1 MAAHESKRKYERP
14 GRVDLHQHYSEFRS
28 RILPTL
34 NLVKYY
40 VNDPS
45 SFVCCS
51 MLWFNIDN
59 RYFSIRTGHGATH
72 GSSLNG
78 GRNKYFNI
86 HYTID
91 VLGFDLSF
99 KYRYYTNR

>member
-34 NLVKYY
+34 NLAKYY

-59 RYFSIRTGHGATH
+59 RYFKVRTGRSANHGT
-72 GSSLNG
+72 
-78 GRNKYFNI
+78 GRNEYFNI

>member
-1 MAAHESKRKYERP
+1 MTTDNIKRKCERP

-51 MLWFNIDN
+51 LLWFNIDN
-59 RYFSIRTGHGATH
+59 RYFKVRTGRSANHGT
-72 GSSLNG
+72 GLNE
-78 GRNKYFNI
+78 YFNI

-99 KYRYYTNR
+99 KYRYYCK